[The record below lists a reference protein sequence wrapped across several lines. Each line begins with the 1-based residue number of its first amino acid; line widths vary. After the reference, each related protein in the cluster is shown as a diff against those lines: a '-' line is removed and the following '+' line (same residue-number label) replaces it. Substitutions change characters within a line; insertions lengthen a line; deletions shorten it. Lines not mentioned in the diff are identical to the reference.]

1 MKVFKLCYNCDM
13 KKIFFI
19 LLIILSAVNLNAVS
33 DMQTVQK
40 KNPSQEPHFTSPL
53 IFKSGEEYEITKIDI
68 TTIPNINS
76 LKIAVKGIKLGDK
89 KEQVT
94 KLLGHPDEI
103 NEMGIYFYKE
113 ASIPLFAIVFDNE
126 NTVRR
131 IVLFPQFSKYVI
143 GNTKKLLTHQIA
155 TDEEL
160 RFFLLGVEDDKIK
173 APTGRVTFRYLKE
186 GFEFTYFKMGNDIED
201 FMFFLKYPAKIR

>member
-1 MKVFKLCYNCDM
+1 MQAWMLCYNYLM
-13 KKIFFI
+13 MNVFIILFFI
-19 LLIILSAVNLNAVS
+19 LFVADGYAIS
-33 DMQTVQK
+33 DTQVAQK
-40 KNPSQEPHFTSPL
+40 KSPSQEPHFTSPV
-53 IFKSGEEYEITKIDI
+53 IIKSGEENEITKIDI

-89 KEQVT
+89 KEEVT

-113 ASIPLFAIVFDNE
+113 ASYPLFAIVFDNE
-126 NTVRR
+126 NNVRR

-143 GNTKKLLTHQIA
+143 GNTKKLLNHQIA

-160 RFFLLGVEDDKIK
+160 RYYFLEWKMI
-173 APTGRVTFRYLKE
+173 RLKHQRGE
-186 GFEFTYFKMGNDIED
+186 LLLDI
-201 FMFFLKYPAKIR
+201 